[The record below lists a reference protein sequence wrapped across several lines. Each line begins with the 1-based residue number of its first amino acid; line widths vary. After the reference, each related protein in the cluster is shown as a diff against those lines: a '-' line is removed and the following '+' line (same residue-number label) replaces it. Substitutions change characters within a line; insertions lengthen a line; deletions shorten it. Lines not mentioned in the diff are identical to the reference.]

1 MKKIRIIVADDESVV
16 REGIVTILSLQ
27 PEIQVVGDCKNG
39 AEAVLLAKEK
49 KPDIVLLDLAMP
61 QQDGLTTIPLLKE
74 ISPKIQII
82 ILTSFAESDKVY
94 QAIKSGAVGFL
105 LKDAT
110 RKQLLEAIHDVYE
123 GKGVIQ
129 PSIALRVINEINHP
143 SNLFYTAQPLT
154 PRELET
160 LKLIGRGGNNQEIA
174 AALVVHERTVA
185 KHVSSIL
192 EKLQL
197 ANRTQAALYAV
208 REGISD
214 GPVLPKKKIK

>member
-1 MKKIRIIVADDESVV
+1 MKKIKILVADDESVV

-61 QQDGLTTIPLLKE
+61 EQDGLTTIPLLKE
-74 ISPKIQII
+74 LSQKIQII
-82 ILTSFAESDKVY
+82 VLTSFAESEKVY

-110 RKQLLEAIHDVYE
+110 RKQLLEAIRDVYE
-123 GKGVIQ
+123 GKGVIS
-129 PSIALRVINEINHP
+129 PAIALRVINEINHP
-143 SNLFYTAQPLT
+143 SNLFYTTQPLT

-160 LKLIGRGGNNQEIA
+160 LKLIGRGYNNQEIA
-174 AALVVHERTVA
+174 ATLFVHERTVA
-185 KHVSSIL
+185 KHVSNIL

-214 GPVLPKKKIK
+214 GAALPKRR